1 VGRTVDDKI
10 VNISIDFKKFGDGVR
25 KVTQDA
31 DKLNK
36 SLKFPNAGKGLEDV
50 GKAAKNVDLTKVIS
64 GIDGI
69 SGKLN
74 ALRLIAI
81 NTFSNLASSAIRSG
95 ARFAKSFTLGPII
108 AGFQEYSTNLNAVQT
123 ILANTQ
129 ASGATLKDVNAA
141 LLQLNKYSDKTIYN
155 FSEMAKN
162 IGTFTAAGVDLDT
175 SVQSIK
181 GIANLAALS
190 GSSAEQA
197 STAMYQLSQAIASGR
212 VSLQDWRSVVNAGI
226 GGTVFQR
233 ALAQTA
239 VKMGT
244 IKDSAVKLSGP
255 MKNVA
260 INGEPFFKSIAA
272 TTGKPSWLTSD
283 VLTKTLT
290 QFTGD
295 LTNAQLAAQGFN
307 QEQIRAI
314 QQTAK
319 SAELAATQVK
329 TITQVLDVAKETA
342 GSGWSQSF
350 QILFG
355 NFGEAKVLFTAV
367 SNAVNGFINAN
378 AKARNKVLGDWKALG
393 GRTILI
399 KAIKDV
405 FQDLGAILK
414 PIKLAFRDIF
424 PKHSAHDL
432 LQLTKRFK
440 ELADRMRPSAKTADD
455 IRHTFH
461 GLFAAIDIGRQIVSG
476 ILSMFK
482 SLFVTLGAGSGGFLS
497 FTAGVGDF
505 IVKLDEALKKGNVF
519 HNFFVKMG
527 AVLGAPLKALLRLK
541 DAIGNLFSGFS
552 SAGIS
557 KGVSGLTHALTP
569 LQKLLG
575 LIAKAWT
582 TMLSAAHGSL
592 TFIQPLVDQIV
603 VQFQQLGPAIAD
615 AIKHM
620 NVEAILQVIRT
631 TLLGGIFLLFRN
643 FFRTGGKLFH
653 LQSRVTIFSL
663 MFRNVGYGIDA
674 LTGTLKTMQTN
685 IQSKTLKNIAISV
698 ALLALSVVALSLA
711 DPKRVNSALASMA
724 FLLIGLIKSMQALSN
739 VGTGKFGAANL
750 AILGTAM
757 IELGLAIN
765 LITLSVI
772 ALSRLNVDQLKKG
785 LGGLTAIMVVMT
797 ATAQKLG
804 ESAPGMIRA
813 GIGITAM
820 AVGLNILVPVIKNL
834 GAMKVGDLAK
844 GLGAIGLGLT
854 LIADAM
860 QGMPKTLIFT
870 ATGVGIMAFALLE
883 LSKAVRAFG
892 AMNLKTMGK
901 GLLAISIG
909 LDLIGLS
916 MHAMPLTLP
925 ITAAGLVL
933 VSFALQGIAKTIAV
947 FGTMKWDVMKKGI
960 IGLGGSLVLLSVG
973 LAAMSGS
980 AGGALALVI
989 AATGINLFVPAL
1001 ILLGHQSKKTL
1012 ITGLTALAGAMT
1024 AIGLAGELLT
1034 PAVPALLG
1042 FGASLLLIGGGIA
1055 LAGAG
1060 IALIG
1065 VGLGAIAVSGP
1076 AAIAIIM
1083 KSISDFVDAF
1093 VEMGKNAVLG
1103 LVEIVKAFAETAPQ
1117 LVTALVKIIGTLL
1130 DVIIRLTPKFVKV
1143 AEVLIGALLKV
1154 LHDKGP
1160 DIIHTGLELLLSLL
1174 KGIRDNISEL
1184 VTVAGAIIVNFL
1196 KGLASQAKNIIA
1208 AGFDIIVSIIAG
1220 IIKGLVRMVDA
1231 GARGIVTF
1239 LNGIAK
1245 AIRKYEPQIIKA
1257 GFKIGLAIIQGM
1269 IDGLT
1274 QFLPKLKDTVV
1285 HMAKKVIGWAKGIF
1299 RSHSPSLEFTDIGK
1313 DIGKGLGNGISNSK
1327 DPKKATEDMS
1337 KGVIDVSKS
1346 TFGITAGG
1354 STVMADIGQQVA
1366 TGFAKGV
1373 HGGASDIK
1381 GAFKDLNDRLFT
1393 AASDA
1398 RRTLAEEQK
1407 KLDDLMKHPKKNA
1420 DAIKEAQ
1427 KIIKENQDI
1436 LARSVAGHEALTKTL
1451 RSEKDEL
1458 ERTSNEYA
1466 KVSAKLKTASQDL
1479 ADAKQARDDAFDTVK
1494 GQFGAL
1500 PDIVYTDADGKK
1512 INALKTYTD
1521 GLINQTNAVAKYR
1534 DTLARLRKLGLD
1546 DQTYQKLLDDGTAD
1560 QQFADQLL
1568 KGGAAAVRGID
1579 YLDGQLTIAAG
1590 TLADN
1595 ASKSLYGVGVN
1606 IAQGIVNG
1614 LKDKQDE
1621 LKKAGHIIADTIV
1634 STVKTALKIKS
1645 PSEVFAEIGAFTTAG
1660 MAKGLIESSKAVTDA
1675 VYMVSDDAM
1684 GAMKESMTKVSDLV
1698 AGQIDPNP
1706 TITPV
1711 LDLTDVKM
1719 GAKTLGSLLNDT
1731 SLVPAATLNQARTIS
1746 SGGVF
1751 QQQFETAPVTPNT
1764 TEIKIEQN
1772 NTSPKALDEVEIYR
1786 QTRNLISQLRS
1797 RPGGVILDTTS

>member
-10 VNISIDFKKFGDGVR
+10 VNISIDFKKFGDGVK

-36 SLKFPNAGKGLEDV
+36 SLKFPNAGKGLEDIS
-50 GKAAKNVDLTKVIS
+50 KAAKNVDLTKVIS

-81 NTFSNLASSAIRSG
+81 NTFSNLVSAGIRAG

-108 AGFQEYSTNLNAVQT
+108 AGFQEYSTNLTAIQT
-123 ILANTQ
+123 ILANTK

-141 LLQLNKYSDKTIYN
+141 LLELNKYSDKTIYN

-255 MKNVA
+255 MKNVTIA
-260 INGEPFFKSIAA
+260 GEPFFKSIAA
-272 TTGKPSWLTSD
+272 TSGKPSWLTSD

-295 LTNAQLAAQGFN
+295 LTDAQLAAQGFN
-307 QEQIRAI
+307 KEQIRMI

-319 SAELAATQVK
+319 SASLAATQVK

-342 GSGWSQSF
+342 GSGWAQSF

-355 NFGEAKVLFTAV
+355 NFGEAKTLFTAV

-378 AKARNKVLGDWKALG
+378 AAARNKVLGDWKALG

-399 KAIKDV
+399 KAIKEA

-414 PIKLAFRDIF
+414 PIKQAFRDIF
-424 PKHSAHDL
+424 PKKSASDL
-432 LQLTKRFK
+432 LAITKRFK
-440 ELADRMRPSAKTADD
+440 ELADRMRPSAETADN

-461 GLFAAIDIGRQIVSG
+461 GLFAALDIGRQIVSG

-482 SLFVTLGAGSGGFLS
+482 SLFVTLGAGSGGFLN

-505 IVKLDEALKKGNVF
+505 IVKLDEAMKKGNAF
-519 HNFFVKMG
+519 HGFFVKMG

-541 DAIGNLFSGFS
+541 DAIAGLFQGFS

-557 KGVSGLTHALTP
+557 TGVSGLKHALTP
-569 LQKLLG
+569 LQKLLE
-575 LIAKAWT
+575 LIAKAWH
-582 TMLSAAHGSL
+582 TMLDAAHGSL
-592 TFIQPLVDQIV
+592 DMLQPLIDQIV
-603 VQFQQLGPAIAD
+603 IQFQKMGPAIAD
-615 AIKHM
+615 AIKNM

-631 TLLGGIFLLFRN
+631 ALLGGIFLLFRN

-698 ALLALSVVALSLA
+698 ALLAASVVALSLA
-711 DPKRVNSALASMA
+711 DPKRVNSALASMTLMLVA
-724 FLLIGLIKSMQALSN
+724 LIKTMQALST
-739 VGTGKFGAANL
+739 VGAGKFGAANL
-750 AILGTAM
+750 AVLGVAM
-757 IELGLAIN
+757 IELGVAIN
-765 LITLSVI
+765 LLTLSVI
-772 ALSRLNVDQLKKG
+772 ALSRLNMDQLKKG
-785 LGGLTAIMVVMT
+785 LGGLTTILVVIT

-813 GIGITAM
+813 GIGISAM
-820 AVGLNILVPVIKNL
+820 AIGLNLLVPVVKQL
-834 GAMKVGDLAK
+834 GSMSVGDLAK
-844 GLGAIGLGLT
+844 GLGGIAIGLT
-854 LIADAM
+854 LMADAM
-860 QGMPKTLIFT
+860 QGMPKTLIFS
-870 ATGVGIMAFALLE
+870 AAGVQIMAFALLT
-883 LSKAVRAFG
+883 LSKAVKAFG
-892 AMNLKTMGK
+892 AMDLKTMGK

-933 VSFALQGIAKTIAV
+933 VGFALQEIAKSIQI
-947 FGTMKWDVMKKGI
+947 FGNMKWETMKKGI
-960 IGLGGSLVLLSVG
+960 IGLGGSLVMLSVG
-973 LAAMSGS
+973 LAAMTGS
-980 AGGALALVI
+980 IGGAAALVI
-989 AATGINLFVPAL
+989 AAAGINLFVPAL
-1001 ILLGHQSKKTL
+1001 IALGHQSKKTL
-1012 ITGLTALAGAMT
+1012 ITGIAALAGALAT
-1024 AIGLAGELLT
+1024 IGLAGSLLT

-1042 FGASLLLIGGGIA
+1042 FGAAILLIGGGLA

-1060 IALIG
+1060 VALLG

-1083 KSISDFVDAF
+1083 KSMSDFIDATI
-1093 VEMGKNAVLG
+1093 EMGKKAALG
-1103 LVEIVKAFAETAPQ
+1103 LVEVVKAFAETAPQ
-1117 LVTALVKIIGTLL
+1117 LVEALVKIIGTLL
-1130 DVIIRLTPKFVKV
+1130 DVIIKSTPKITK
-1143 AEVLIGALLKV
+1143 ATEVVITAILKV

-1160 DIIHTGLELLLSLL
+1160 NIIAAGFKLLLDLL
-1174 KGIRDNISEL
+1174 KGIRDNIGEI
-1184 VTVAGAIIVNFL
+1184 VTVVAEVIINLLKGIAQQAANIVKAGVGIIISIVVGIVKGLGRMIEAGAQAIV
-1196 KGLASQAKNIIA
+1196 K
-1208 AGFDIIVSIIAG
+1208 
-1220 IIKGLVRMVDA
+1220 
-1231 GARGIVTF
+1231 F
-1239 LNGIAK
+1239 LNGLAK
-1245 AIRKYEPQIIKA
+1245 AIRKYEPQIVAA
-1257 GFKIGLAIIQGM
+1257 GFKIGIAIIQGM

-1274 QFLPKLKDTVV
+1274 QYLPKLKDKVV
-1285 HMAKKVIGWAKGIF
+1285 HIAKSVIGWAKHIF
-1299 RSHSPSLEFTDIGK
+1299 KSKSPSLEFTQIGY
-1313 DIGKGLGNGISNSK
+1313 DVAEGLGNGISKSK
-1327 DPKKATEDMS
+1327 KPKKATEDMS
-1337 KGVIDVSKS
+1337 NNVINASKS

-1373 HGGASDIK
+1373 HGGASDIQ
-1381 GAFKDLNDRLFT
+1381 GAFKDLNARLST

-1398 RRTLAEEQK
+1398 RKTLADEQK

-1420 DAIKEAQ
+1420 EAIKEAQ
-1427 KIIKENQDI
+1427 KIIKENQDV

-1451 RSEKDEL
+1451 RNEKNEL
-1458 ERTSNEYA
+1458 ENISKEYA
-1466 KVSAKLKTASQDL
+1466 KVSSHLKTASQDL

-1500 PDIVYTDADGKK
+1500 PDIIYTDADGKK

-1534 DTLARLRKLGLD
+1534 DTLAKLRKLGLD

-1568 KGGAAAVRGID
+1568 KGGAAAIRGIN

-1645 PSEVFAEIGAFTTAG
+1645 PSEVFAEIGAFTAAG

-1684 GAMKESMTKVSDLV
+1684 GAMKESMSKVSDLIT
-1698 AGQIDPNP
+1698 GQIDPNP

-1711 LDLTDVKM
+1711 LDLTNVKM
-1719 GAKTLGSLLNDT
+1719 GAKTLGSMLEDT
-1731 SLVPAATLNQARTIS
+1731 SLVPAATLSQARSIS

-1751 QQQFETAPVTPNT
+1751 QQQFETTPASSNT
-1764 TEIKIEQN
+1764 MEIKIEQN
-1772 NTSPKALDEVEIYR
+1772 NTSPKALDTVEIF
-1786 QTRNLISQLRS
+1786 RNTKNLMSQLRS
-1797 RPGGVILDTTS
+1797 RPGGVLFDPTG